1 MQGWESFFVAE
12 AGAAAA
18 LAGCSSSPSR
28 SISTASSAS
37 TASRGARPEALLILF
52 CVIAVS
58 SLGLVP
64 GQASKG
70 LGLEISGISALTY
83 LYVLVAQLRVVRPPG
98 KKLFWSV
105 MRVVSSSLG
114 LLPLAIG
121 GVSTVLR
128 AGGGLYW
135 LAPGV
140 ILSFAAALLDA
151 WVLLIEIQR

>member
-1 MQGWESFFVAE
+1 LNAYATQGWESFFVAE

-18 LAGCSSSPSR
+18 LAG
-28 SISTASSAS
+28 
-37 TASRGARPEALLILF
+37 LLLW
-52 CVIAVS
+52 
-58 SLGLVP
+58 
-64 GQASKG
+64 
-70 LGLEISGISALTY
+70 T
-83 LYVLVAQLRVVRPPG
+83 VA
-98 KKLFWSV
+98 
-105 MRVVSSSLG
+105 RVVSSSLG

-140 ILSFAAALLDA
+140 ILSFGAALLDA